1 MLSVTKKDTSSW
13 KNAEM
18 VENGKGILE
27 PNGKGSI
34 ASDIEI
40 VMEDTTSLTMRVT
53 IEKSLIM
60 CQTIN
65 ILRMKGVIFVVQPEF
80 LLHV

>member
-1 MLSVTKKDTSSW
+1 
-13 KNAEM
+13 M

-40 VMEDTTSLTMRVT
+40 VMEDTAALTMSAT

-60 CQTIN
+60 CQTIY